1 MLIANPTQRG
11 KGVGKERGSLEGE
24 NLRDRDRG
32 GSPSPCSLWL
42 SPANNSTKRTDLYSE
57 PEKCYP
63 TKRTIPLASLVKGEV
78 LSPEKI
84 RATTR
89 GIATP
94 TLTQK
99 INILVTSQV
108 QLHYHR
114 QLKKTLKPTAR
125 FKL

>member
-1 MLIANPTQRG
+1 MRTCSVKRPCIDRIYNVPVVIQVQPTPQRG
-11 KGVGKERGSLEGE
+11 TGVGKERGSLEGE

-84 RATTR
+84 RATTG

-94 TLTQK
+94 TLTPK
-99 INILVTSQV
+99 N
-108 QLHYHR
+108 
-114 QLKKTLKPTAR
+114 
-125 FKL
+125 